1 MISHIGDPL
10 ACTVCANECEQKVY
24 CEFFLGFHS
33 SVIDDTGCLG
43 CDAVLLG
50 DWFTVV
56 LKTVFLLGFK
66 AREECFLLHKSYVL
80 LETHKSETSYYC
92 II

>member
-1 MISHIGDPL
+1 MIHWHVQFVQMSVNKRFL
-10 ACTVCANECEQKVY
+10 VS
-24 CEFFLGFHS
+24 FLGFHS

-66 AREECFLLHKSYVL
+66 AHVFFHIRAMFC
-80 LETHKSETSYYC
+80 
-92 II
+92 